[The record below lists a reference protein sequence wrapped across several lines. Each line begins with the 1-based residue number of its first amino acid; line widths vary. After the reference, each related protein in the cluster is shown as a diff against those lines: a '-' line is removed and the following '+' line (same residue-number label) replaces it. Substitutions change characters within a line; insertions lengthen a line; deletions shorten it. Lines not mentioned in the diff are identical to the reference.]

1 MKYEVDDTA
10 CTVTE
15 IYMWI
20 FLSSIVEQS
29 YLRIYREG
37 KNLNLVS
44 SPSLTG
50 CYTGL
55 DLVGFKHYPSSHKED
70 AKGSYSDLN
79 IILGA
84 DRNALRNV

>member
-1 MKYEVDDTA
+1 M
-10 CTVTE
+10 TE
-15 IYMWI
+15 MYNWS
-20 FLSSIVEQS
+20 FFSSILEQS
-29 YLRIYREG
+29 YLNNYREG

-44 SPSLTG
+44 SPSLITG

-70 AKGSYSDLN
+70 SKGSYSDLN

-84 DRNALRNV
+84 DRNALRNI